1 MSAPLVNGVTYN
13 VYKNGIRIDDPEYD
27 GSTVPGNPNA
37 VMNSLLGDGTT
48 DTFVIDND
56 KISTA
61 GNDVI
66 VIRKSTSDG
75 SFLPDADAYDTM
87 LQGGNM
93 AYQTARGIE
102 AEDIVIDGDGFVTPL
117 TSKGPEELVP
127 GQLLDSV
134 NIKVYD
140 RILKNVF
147 GSCTNYNYFDGNY
160 TYALTVVPASNKDI
174 FVKVN
179 GTILDYSK
187 FTVNY
192 QDNTLTLD
200 ASVAPAIGNSVN
212 IITMS
217 ANGENI
223 LDADTFTGDGST
235 SVFVTSV
242 KFKAGLS
249 LFLTKDGAPLNA
261 VLAETDATY
270 ETAGQVLLR
279 LPVAP
284 LPGELIQYVIYDSA
298 AKSFSQISI
307 DEFTGS
313 GSLQTFNLANAP
325 FTQRPLANSVV
336 VKVGNKIL
344 TPGYNQQYTVSS
356 VREYK
361 LRDWQVGLAQIPAE
375 KIKVFLNG
383 VEQIL
388 STSYIWNRFNSS
400 VELFAG
406 VGNNGDI
413 LDVYLLGD
421 GEYDFGVF
429 DVNGYWVETPN
440 QVQLTTAPQNGEK
453 VTVYQ
458 FSNHDVAKIERI
470 NFDVVARSVISVG
483 TEDHIQFNHIKA
495 GLVKLRTPAIDTSY
509 VWLTRNGDLLSPI
522 CNY

>member
-1 MSAPLVNGVTYN
+1 MVL
-13 VYKNGIRIDDPEYD
+13 
-27 GSTVPGNPNA
+27 
-37 VMNSLLGDGTT
+37 
-48 DTFVIDND
+48 
-56 KISTA
+56 
-61 GNDVI
+61 
-66 VIRKSTSDG
+66 
-75 SFLPDADAYDTM
+75 
-87 LQGGNM
+87 
-93 AYQTARGIE
+93 
-102 AEDIVIDGDGFVTPL
+102 
-117 TSKGPEELVP
+117 
-127 GQLLDSV
+127 
-134 NIKVYD
+134 
-140 RILKNVF
+140 
-147 GSCTNYNYFDGNY
+147 
-160 TYALTVVPASNKDI
+160 
-174 FVKVN
+174 
-179 GTILDYSK
+179 
-187 FTVNY
+187 
-192 QDNTLTLD
+192 
-200 ASVAPAIGNSVN
+200 
-212 IITMS
+212 
-217 ANGENI
+217 
-223 LDADTFTGDGST
+223 
-235 SVFVTSV
+235 
-242 KFKAGLS
+242 
-249 LFLTKDGAPLNA
+249 PLNA

-356 VREYK
+356 TREYK

-440 QVQLTTAPQNGEK
+440 QVQLATAPTK
-453 VTVYQ
+453 M
-458 FSNHDVAKIERI
+458 
-470 NFDVVARSVISVG
+470 
-483 TEDHIQFNHIKA
+483 
-495 GLVKLRTPAIDTSY
+495 VKR
-509 VWLTRNGDLLSPI
+509 
-522 CNY
+522 